1 MVMSNMVILLKRI
14 LKRIICWVRYKGNER
29 GFEAIY
35 KKISSDSP
43 SLSSVKDKDKK
54 FRAWTDKW
62 SVFGVKPSKR
72 GYKVFSRFIKGDEMI
87 DYVPEAISRSF
98 IEPVLTPEEFSPF
111 YSDKNSFDLLLPD
124 GYLPKTFL
132 RSIDG
137 KLMDGKYRAIR
148 LHEWEFSGF
157 LHEKAVD
164 EVAVKPSRG
173 TWGKGF
179 ALFRWKN
186 GSWINS
192 GGDVLTLPYLW
203 QHYGK
208 NWMIQECLHQCDF
221 MAQFNSTSV
230 NTIRIACYRSV
241 RTGELVTLNAVMR
254 MGGKGAV
261 VDNVSAG
268 GMFVEIKDDGTLG
281 KKVFNNYGK
290 ESAVHNG
297 IDFSANEF
305 KIPHYERVKEF
316 VISIAMRMPHMSLF
330 ANDVMIDENGTPRLV
345 EVNTQGFLVRFYHF
359 CSHPAFGK
367 YTDEIIEFCKEE
379 YKTLNSRM
387 TLLLPTDKIS
397 DISA

>member
-1 MVMSNMVILLKRI
+1 MDVSNMVILLKRI
-14 LKRIICWVRYKGNER
+14 LKHLICWVRYKSNENA
-29 GFEAIY
+29 FEALY
-35 KKISSDSP
+35 KKIPSDHP
-43 SLSSVKDKDKK
+43 SLPLAKDKDKK
-54 FRAWTDKW
+54 LRIWTDKW
-62 SVFGVKPSKR
+62 GAFGVKPSAR
-72 GYKVFSRFIKGDEMI
+72 GYKIFSRFIKEDEMI
-87 DYVPEAISRSF
+87 NYAPEAISRCF
-98 IEPVLTPEEFSPF
+98 IEPVLTPEGFSPF

-148 LHEWEFSGF
+148 LHEGEFSGF
-157 LHEKAVD
+157 LHDTIEDV
-164 EVAVKPSRG
+164 VAVKPSRS

-179 ALFRWKN
+179 DLFRREN
-186 GSWINS
+186 GSWVNS
-192 GGDVLTLPYLW
+192 NGDVLSLPYLW

-221 MAQFNSTSV
+221 MAQFNPTSV

-254 MGGKGAV
+254 IGGKGAV
-261 VDNVSAG
+261 VDNVSVG

-281 KKVFNNYGK
+281 KKVFSNYGK
-290 ESAVHNG
+290 ESVMHNG
-297 IDFSANEF
+297 IDFSVNEF
-305 KIPHYERVKEF
+305 KIPHYERVKAF
-316 VISIAMRMPHMSLF
+316 VIDIATRMPHMSLF
-330 ANDVMIDENGTPRLV
+330 ANDVMIDENGNPRLV

-379 YKTLNSRM
+379 YKTLDLRM
-387 TLLLPTDKIS
+387 TLQLPTDRIS
-397 DISA
+397 